1 MFSAIVEA
9 RIVFITA
16 IINLAAIAMILLS
29 CRCMNMWKLTPGL
42 NKQAWY
48 KKFFKWHCYLWFV
61 LLPSVV
67 LHAVLAIRLLGM
79 PF

>member
-1 MFSAIVEA
+1 
-9 RIVFITA
+9 
-16 IINLAAIAMILLS
+16 
-29 CRCMNMWKLTPGL
+29 L

-61 LLPSVV
+61 LLPSVI
-67 LHAVLAIRLLGM
+67 LHAIIALRLLGV

>member
-1 MFSAIVEA
+1 MFSAIIEA

-16 IINLAAIAMILLS
+16 LINLAAIIMILLS
-29 CRCMNMWKLTPGL
+29 CRCMNTWKATSGL
-42 NKQAWY
+42 NKQAWF

-61 LLPSVV
+61 LLPSVII
-67 LHAVLAIRLLGM
+67 HAIMAIRLLGV

>member
-16 IINLAAIAMILLS
+16 IINLAAIALILLS
-29 CRCMNMWKLTPGL
+29 CRCMNTWKLNSAL

-61 LLPSVV
+61 LSPSVI
-67 LHAVLAIRLLGM
+67 LHAVLAIRLMGV